1 MKIKRIE
8 FAHEI
13 TDPHM
18 DNLDVFVENEDGYTY
33 TIVVSTPGD
42 LLDQMEQEKINFI
55 MPDTPK
61 IIVKKLTDQIVREA
75 IQAYAEND
83 GYWLKLCQF
92 GDDIDISVLN
102 KLEAEHRKEWEG
114 WEEDYRTNC
123 DGENSGTE

>member
-13 TDPHM
+13 TDPYI

-42 LLDQMEQEKINFI
+42 LLDQMDQEKINFI
-55 MPDTPK
+55 MPASPK
-61 IIVKKLTDQIVREA
+61 IIVKKLTEQIVREA

-102 KLEAEHRKEWEG
+102 KLEAEHRKEWEE
-114 WEEDYRTNC
+114 WKED
-123 DGENSGTE
+123 

>member
-13 TDPHM
+13 TDPYI
-18 DNLDVFVENEDGYTY
+18 DNLNIFVENEDDYTY
-33 TIVVSTPGD
+33 TIVVSTPDD

-61 IIVKKLTDQIVREA
+61 IIVKKLTEQIVIEA

-114 WEEDYRTNC
+114 
-123 DGENSGTE
+123 

>member
-13 TDPHM
+13 TDPYM

-42 LLDQMEQEKINFI
+42 LLDQMDQEKINFI
-55 MPDTPK
+55 MPASPK
-61 IIVKKLTDQIVREA
+61 IIVKKLTEQIVREA

-114 WEEDYRTNC
+114 WEED
-123 DGENSGTE
+123 

>member
-13 TDPHM
+13 RDPYM
-18 DNLDVFVENEDGYTY
+18 DNVDIFVENEDGYTY

-42 LLDQMEQEKINFI
+42 LVDQMEQEKTNFI
-55 MPDTPK
+55 TPDTRK
-61 IIVKKLTDQIVREA
+61 IIVKKLTEQIVREA

-92 GDDIDISVLN
+92 GDDIDISILN
-102 KLEAEHRKEWEG
+102 KMEAEHRKELELDDLG
-114 WEEDYRTNC
+114 GLD
-123 DGENSGTE
+123 

>member
-13 TDPHM
+13 TDSHM

-61 IIVKKLTDQIVREA
+61 IIVKKLTEQIVREA
-75 IQAYAEND
+75 IEAYAEND

-102 KLEAEHRKEWEG
+102 KLEEEHHKEWEG
-114 WEEDYRTNC
+114 WEED
-123 DGENSGTE
+123 

>member
-13 TDPHM
+13 RDPYM

-33 TIVVSTPGD
+33 TIIVSTPGD
-42 LLDQMEQEKINFI
+42 LVDQMEQEKMNFI
-55 MPDTPK
+55 RPDTPK
-61 IIVKKLTDQIVREA
+61 IIVKKLVEPIIREA
-75 IQAYAEND
+75 IEAYAENN

-102 KLEAEHRKEWEG
+102 KLEEEHHKQLKEWE
-114 WEEDYRTNC
+114 ELED
-123 DGENSGTE
+123 

>member
-13 TDPHM
+13 TDPYI

-33 TIVVSTPGD
+33 TIVVSTQGD
-42 LLDQMEQEKINFI
+42 LVDQMVQEKINFI
-55 MPDTPK
+55 RPDTPK
-61 IIVKKLTDQIVREA
+61 IIVKKLTKPIVRKA
-75 IQAYAEND
+75 IEAYAGND

-102 KLEAEHRKEWEG
+102 KLEEEHCKECEG
-114 WEEDYRTNC
+114 WEED
-123 DGENSGTE
+123 

>member
-18 DNLDVFVENEDGYTY
+18 DNLDVFVETEDGYTY

-42 LLDQMEQEKINFI
+42 LVDQMEQEKINFI
-55 MPDTPK
+55 RPDTPK
-61 IIVKKLTDQIVREA
+61 IIVKKLTEPIVREA
-75 IQAYAEND
+75 IEAYAEDD

-102 KLEAEHRKEWEG
+102 KLEEEHRKEWE
-114 WEEDYRTNC
+114 EED
-123 DGENSGTE
+123 

>member
-13 TDPHM
+13 TDPYI
-18 DNLDVFVENEDGYTY
+18 DNLNIFVENENGYTY
-33 TIVVSTPGD
+33 TIVVRTPDD

-55 MPDTPK
+55 MPDNPK
-61 IIVKKLTDQIVREA
+61 IIVKKLTEQIVREA

-102 KLEAEHRKEWEG
+102 KLEAEHRKEWE
-114 WEEDYRTNC
+114 EY
-123 DGENSGTE
+123 

>member
-8 FAHEI
+8 FTHEI
-13 TDPHM
+13 TDPHIG
-18 DNLDVFVENEDGYTY
+18 NLDVLVENEDGYTY

-61 IIVKKLTDQIVREA
+61 IIVKKLTEQIVREA
-75 IQAYAEND
+75 IEAYAEND

-102 KLEAEHRKEWEG
+102 KLEEEHRKEWEG
-114 WEEDYRTNC
+114 WEED
-123 DGENSGTE
+123 

>member
-13 TDPHM
+13 TDPHI
-18 DNLDVFVENEDGYTY
+18 DSLDVFVENEDGYTY
-33 TIVVSTPGD
+33 TIVVSIPGD

-61 IIVKKLTDQIVREA
+61 IIVKKLTEQIVREA

-102 KLEAEHRKEWEG
+102 KLEEEHRKEWEG
-114 WEEDYRTNC
+114 WEED
-123 DGENSGTE
+123 

>member
-13 TDPHM
+13 TDPHIG
-18 DNLDVFVENEDGYTY
+18 NLDVFVENEDGYTY
-33 TIVVSTPGD
+33 TIVVSTPVD

-55 MPDTPK
+55 MPDAPK
-61 IIVKKLTDQIVREA
+61 IIVKKLTEQIVREA

-102 KLEAEHRKEWEG
+102 KLEEEHRKEWEG
-114 WEEDYRTNC
+114 WEED
-123 DGENSGTE
+123 